1 MNVVSMHD
9 VSMSCERCVNAVH
22 VLYQWYISVSSMFII
37 FVQILY
43 RYCDNVLPIFS
54 TLSKCCVNVVSM
66 SCQYLSMS
74 CQCFIDVVS
83 IFYQCCV
90 IVVSILCHCCAS
102 LVPLLCQPSA
112 TVMFVLCQCFTNIIH
127 IKKNFLERGHCLI
140 CILRK
145 KKNREGFRVAEFSL
159 KILFK
164 VYSEKFLLYNISIAS
179 FAFISSLIALSTC
192 LWIFTLEVTLAFFN
206 GALIPCGVI
215 TWSLFLPTFNL
226 FFNAFLFSMLGIW
239 ILTEKY
245 STSKNYDPN
254 SIQPEFNCEVQY
266 KNDFLYLCTFKF
278 FLE

>member
-1 MNVVSMHD
+1 
-9 VSMSCERCVNAVH
+9 
-22 VLYQWYISVSSMFII
+22 MFII

-159 KILFK
+159 KILFNPTLRIPIP
-164 VYSEKFLLYNISIAS
+164 SLLRRL
-179 FAFISSLIALSTC
+179 FPQLIQGD
-192 LWIFTLEVTLAFFN
+192 V
-206 GALIPCGVI
+206 
-215 TWSLFLPTFNL
+215 
-226 FFNAFLFSMLGIW
+226 
-239 ILTEKY
+239 KY
-245 STSKNYDPN
+245 SKIIAVP
-254 SIQPEFNCEVQY
+254 
-266 KNDFLYLCTFKF
+266 
-278 FLE
+278 